1 MAKIAAVLGVFIL
14 DPNQRHVRAGT
25 LTRDADGGVSFVVS
39 EDYLRDP
46 SRPILS
52 LGWYDTRSDE
62 NNQKRLASRRDKIA
76 LRGAL
81 PPWFAGLLPEGALRN
96 LVLTEMGPGDHDQFD
111 IVTRLGGDLPGAVIV
126 SPETDDLQSAG
137 PLRLERVRGLTTAEP
152 QGMVKFSLAGVQLK
166 LTGDLSGDL
175 SGDRLTLP
183 SRGESGRCIIKLP
196 AKPYPGLPE
205 AEFAAMQLAQA
216 VGVDIAHC
224 QLVPRDLVKDV
235 PDEFLAH
242 GDNVL
247 AVDRFDR
254 PAGNARVHIED
265 AGQVLGALDV
275 FKYTMGTTDTVMNM
289 VRRFSTDSRA
299 DLAEAIRRV
308 TVDVLV
314 GNGDNHLKNWSF
326 RFPKAGQI
334 RLSPAY
340 DIVPTVLYQPK
351 DELALRF
358 VGTHRFESVNMHRFE
373 RLASFLALDPKW
385 VVKEVRRT
393 TEAALDLWPVM
404 ARDLLDDRRAD
415 ALVKRLNKLP
425 LVTEIRGRVGAS

>member
-14 DPNQRHVRAGT
+14 DQDQRPMRAGT
-25 LTRDADGGVSFVVS
+25 LTRDAEGGVSFVVS

-46 SRPILS
+46 RRPILS
-52 LGWYDTRSDE
+52 LGWFDTRLDE
-62 NNQKRLASRRDKIA
+62 NSQKRLANRRDKIA

-81 PPWFAGLLPEGALRN
+81 PPWFAGLLPEGALRD

-111 IVTRLGGDLPGAVIV
+111 VLTRLGGDLPGAVIV

-152 QGMVKFSLAGVQLK
+152 KGMVKFSLAGVQLK
-166 LTGDLSGDL
+166 LTGDF
-175 SGDRLTLP
+175 SGDRLTLL
-183 SRGESGRCIIKLP
+183 GHGASGRCIIKLP

-205 AEFAAMQLAQA
+205 GEFAAMQLAQA
-216 VGVDIAHC
+216 VGVDAAHC
-224 QLVPRDLVKDV
+224 QLVPRDMVKDV
-235 PDEFLAH
+235 PAEFLAN

-247 AVDRFDR
+247 VVDRFDR
-254 PAGNARVHIED
+254 SAGDARVHIED

-289 VRRFSTDSRA
+289 VRRLSTDSRA
-299 DLAEAIRRV
+299 DLAEALRRV

-326 RFPKAGQI
+326 RFPKAGEI

-340 DIVPTVLYQPK
+340 DIVPTVLYQPR

-358 VGTHRFESVNMHRFE
+358 VGTHRFESVSLHRFE
-373 RLASFLALDPKW
+373 RLASFLGIDPKW
-385 VVKEVRRT
+385 AVKEVRRT

-404 ARDLLDDRRAD
+404 VRDLLDDPRAD
-415 ALVKRLNKLP
+415 ALIKRLNELP
-425 LVTEIRGRVGAS
+425 LVTEIRAQ

>member
-1 MAKIAAVLGVFIL
+1 MAKIAAVLGIFIL
-14 DPNQRHVRAGT
+14 DRDQRRVRAGT

-46 SRPILS
+46 GRPILS
-52 LGWYDTRSDE
+52 LGWFDTRSDE
-62 NNQKRLASRRDKIA
+62 SSQKRLANRRDKIA

-81 PPWFAGLLPEGALRN
+81 PPWFAGLLPEGALRD

-111 IVTRLGGDLPGAVIV
+111 VLTRLGGDLPGAVIV

-137 PLRLERVRGLTTAEP
+137 PLRLEKVRGLTTAEP
-152 QGMVKFSLAGVQLK
+152 RGMVKFSLAGVQLK
-166 LTGDLSGDL
+166 LTGDFN
-175 SGDRLTLP
+175 GDRLTLP
-183 SRGESGRCIIKLP
+183 GNGASGRCIIKLP

-205 AEFAAMQLAQA
+205 AEFAAMRLAQA
-216 VGVDIAHC
+216 VGVDTAHC
-224 QLVPRDLVKDV
+224 QLVPRDAVKDV
-235 PDEFLAH
+235 PTEFLAS

-247 AVDRFDR
+247 VVDRFDR
-254 PAGNARVHIED
+254 LAGEARVHIED

-299 DLAEAIRRV
+299 DLAEAFRRV

-326 RFPKAGQI
+326 RFPKAGEI

-340 DIVPTVLYQPK
+340 DIVPTIFYQPR

-358 VGTHRFESVNMHRFE
+358 VGTHRFESVSLHRFE
-373 RLASFLALDPKW
+373 RLASFLGIDPKW
-385 VVKEVRRT
+385 AVKEVRRT

-404 ARDLLDDRRAD
+404 VRDLLDDRRAD
-415 ALVKRLNKLP
+415 ALVKRLNELP
-425 LVTEIRGRVGAS
+425 LVTEIRAQ

>member
-14 DPNQRHVRAGT
+14 DQDQRPMRAGT
-25 LTRDADGGVSFVVS
+25 LTRDAEGGVSFVVS

-46 SRPILS
+46 RRPILS
-52 LGWYDTRSDE
+52 LSWFDTRLDE
-62 NNQKRLASRRDKIA
+62 NSQKRLANRRDKIA

-81 PPWFAGLLPEGALRN
+81 PPWFAGLLPEGALRD

-111 IVTRLGGDLPGAVIV
+111 VLTRLGGDLPGAVIV

-152 QGMVKFSLAGVQLK
+152 KGMVKFSLAGVQLK
-166 LTGDLSGDL
+166 LTGDF
-175 SGDRLTLP
+175 SGDRLTLL
-183 SRGESGRCIIKLP
+183 GHGASGRCIIKLP

-205 AEFAAMQLAQA
+205 GEFAAMQLAQA
-216 VGVDIAHC
+216 VGVDAAHC
-224 QLVPRDLVKDV
+224 QLVPRDMVKDV
-235 PDEFLAH
+235 PAEFLAN

-247 AVDRFDR
+247 VVDRFDR
-254 PAGNARVHIED
+254 SAGDARVHIED

-289 VRRFSTDSRA
+289 VRRLSTDSRA
-299 DLAEAIRRV
+299 DLAEALRRV

-326 RFPKAGQI
+326 RFPKAGEI

-340 DIVPTVLYQPK
+340 DIVPTVLYQPR

-358 VGTHRFESVNMHRFE
+358 VGTHRFESVSLHRFE
-373 RLASFLALDPKW
+373 RLASFLGIDPKW
-385 VVKEVRRT
+385 AVKEVRRT

-404 ARDLLDDRRAD
+404 VRDLLDDPRAD
-415 ALVKRLNKLP
+415 ALIKRLNELP
-425 LVTEIRGRVGAS
+425 LVTEIRAQ

>member
-1 MAKIAAVLGVFIL
+1 MAKIAAVLAVFIL
-14 DPNQRHVRAGT
+14 DQDQRRVRAGT
-25 LTRDADGGVSFVVS
+25 LTRDRDGGVSFVVS

-52 LGWYDTRSDE
+52 LSWFDTRLDE
-62 NNQKRLASRRDKIA
+62 TSQKRLADRRDKIA

-81 PPWFAGLLPEGALRN
+81 PPWFAGLLPEGALRD

-111 IVTRLGGDLPGAVIV
+111 VISRLGGDLPGAVIV
-126 SPETDDLQSAG
+126 SPETDDLRSAG
-137 PLRLERVRGLTTAEP
+137 PIRLERVRGLTTAEP

-166 LTGDLSGDL
+166 LTGDLSGD
-175 SGDRLTLP
+175 RVTLP
-183 SRGESGRCIIKLP
+183 GHGSSGRCIIKLP

-205 AEFAAMQLAQA
+205 AEFAAMQLARA
-216 VGVDIAHC
+216 VGVDTAHC
-224 QLVPRDLVKDV
+224 QLVSRDIVRDV
-235 PDEFLAH
+235 PAEFLAH

-247 AVDRFDR
+247 VVDRFDR
-254 PAGNARVHIED
+254 LAGDARVHIED

-289 VRRFSTDSRA
+289 VRRFSTDPRA
-299 DLAEAIRRV
+299 DLAEAFRRV

-326 RFPKAGQI
+326 RFPKAGEI

-340 DIVPTVLYQPK
+340 DIVPTILYQPR

-358 VGTHRFESVNMHRFE
+358 VGTHRFESVNLHRFE
-373 RLASFLALDPKW
+373 RLASFLGIDPRW
-385 VVKEVRRT
+385 AVSEVRRT
-393 TEAALDLWPVM
+393 TEAALDLWPTM
-404 ARDLLDDRRAD
+404 LPDLLGDRRAH
-415 ALVKRLNKLP
+415 ALVKRLNELP
-425 LVTEIRGRVGAS
+425 LVTEIRAL

>member
-1 MAKIAAVLGVFIL
+1 MAKIASVLGVFIL
-14 DPNQRHVRAGT
+14 DQDQRRIRAGT
-25 LTRDADGGVSFVVS
+25 LTRDADGGVSFSVS
-39 EDYLRDP
+39 EDYLRNP
-46 SRPILS
+46 YRPILS

-62 NNQKRLASRRDKIA
+62 NSQNRLANRRDKIA

-81 PPWFAGLLPEGALRN
+81 PPWFAGLLPEGALRD

-111 IVTRLGGDLPGAVIV
+111 VVTRLGGDLPGAVIV

-137 PLRLERVRGLTTAEP
+137 PLRLERVRGLTTVEP
-152 QGMVKFSLAGVQLK
+152 RGMVKFSLAGVQLK
-166 LTGDLSGDL
+166 LTGDLN
-175 SGDRLTLP
+175 GDRLTLP
-183 SRGESGRCIIKLP
+183 GRGASGRCIIKLP

-216 VGVDIAHC
+216 VGVDTAHC
-224 QLVPRDLVKDV
+224 RLVPRDKVKDV
-235 PDEFLAH
+235 PADFLAH

-247 AVDRFDR
+247 VVDRFDR
-254 PAGNARVHIED
+254 PAGDVRVHIED

-275 FKYTMGTTDTVMNM
+275 YKYTMGTTDTVINM

-299 DLAEAIRRV
+299 DLAEAFRRV

-326 RFPKAGQI
+326 RFPRAGEI

-340 DIVPTVLYQPK
+340 DIVPTVLYQPR

-358 VGTHRFESVNMHRFE
+358 VGTHQFESVNLHRFE
-373 RLASFLALDPKW
+373 RLASFFGVDPRW
-385 VVKEVRRT
+385 AVKEVRRT
-393 TEAALDLWPVM
+393 SEAALDLWPAM
-404 ARDLLDDRRAD
+404 LPDLLDDRRAG
-415 ALVKRLNKLP
+415 ALVKRLNQLP
-425 LVTEIRGRVGAS
+425 LVMEVRGQ

>member
-14 DPNQRHVRAGT
+14 DQDQRRVRAGT

-46 SRPILS
+46 NRPILS

-62 NNQKRLASRRDKIA
+62 NSQKRLASRRDKIA
-76 LRGAL
+76 LRGGL
-81 PPWFAGLLPEGALRN
+81 PPWFAGLLPEGALRD

-111 IVTRLGGDLPGAVIV
+111 VMIRLGGDLPGAVIV
-126 SPETDDLQSAG
+126 SPETDDLKSAG

-166 LTGDLSGDL
+166 LTGDLSGD
-175 SGDRLTLP
+175 RLTLP
-183 SRGESGRCIIKLP
+183 GHGASGRSIIKLP

-205 AEFAAMQLAQA
+205 AEFTAMQLAKA
-216 VGVDIAHC
+216 VGVDTAHC
-224 QLVPRDLVKDV
+224 QLVPREIVKDV
-235 PDEFLAH
+235 PAEFLAN
-242 GDNVL
+242 GENVL
-247 AVDRFDR
+247 VVDRFDR
-254 PAGNARVHIED
+254 PAGDGRVHIED

-299 DLAEAIRRV
+299 DLAEAFRRV

-326 RFPKAGQI
+326 RFPKAGEI

-340 DIVPTVLYQPK
+340 DIVPTILYQPK

-358 VGTHRFESVNMHRFE
+358 VGTHRFESVNLHRFE
-373 RLASFLALDPKW
+373 RLASYLGIDPKW
-385 VVKEVRRT
+385 AVKEVCRT
-393 TEAALDLWPVM
+393 TEAALDLWPTILP
-404 ARDLLDDRRAD
+404 DLLDDPRAN
-415 ALVKRLNKLP
+415 ALIKRLNELP
-425 LVTEIRGRVGAS
+425 LVAEIRARRVPHR

>member
-14 DPNQRHVRAGT
+14 DQDHRRVRAGT
-25 LTRDADGGVSFVVS
+25 LARDAAGGVSFVVS

-52 LGWYDTRSDE
+52 LGWFDTRSDDTS
-62 NNQKRLASRRDKIA
+62 QKRLANRRDKIA

-81 PPWFAGLLPEGALRN
+81 PPWFAGLLPEGALRE
-96 LVLTEMGPGDHDQFD
+96 LVLAEMGPGDHDQFD
-111 IVTRLGGDLPGAVIV
+111 LMIRLGGDLPGAVIV

-137 PLRLERVRGLTTAEP
+137 PLRLERVRGLTTVEP

-166 LTGDLSGDL
+166 LTGDLNGN
-175 SGDRLTLP
+175 RLTLP
-183 SRGESGRCIIKLP
+183 GHGTSGRCIIKLP

-216 VGVDIAHC
+216 VGVDTAQC
-224 QLVPRDLVKDV
+224 QLMPRDIVKDI
-235 PDEFLAH
+235 PAEFLAH

-247 AVDRFDR
+247 VVDRFDR
-254 PAGNARVHIED
+254 PAGGARIHIED

-275 FKYTMGTTDTVMNM
+275 FKYTMGTTDTIMNM

-299 DLAEAIRRV
+299 DLAEAFRRV

-314 GNGDNHLKNWSF
+314 GNGDSHLKNWSF
-326 RFPKAGQI
+326 RFPRAGEI

-340 DIVPTVLYQPK
+340 DIVPTILYQPN

-358 VGTHRFESVNMHRFE
+358 VGTHRFQSVNLRRFE
-373 RLASFLALDPKW
+373 RLASFLGIDPRW

-393 TEAALDLWPVM
+393 TEAALDLWPTM
-404 ARDLLDDRRAD
+404 LPNLLDDRRAD
-415 ALVKRLNKLP
+415 ALIKRLNQLP
-425 LVTEIRGRVGAS
+425 LVTEIRAQ